1 MANTFNTNRKTELV
15 AARAAETA
23 GYLTVGSK
31 SYFKDQLSGKRNGQ
45 IYEFVLR
52 DAGKFQE
59 GPDVSGEGASS
70 LVERKVSKSLFDGV
84 IAIDTN
90 VIEGV
95 TDVDWDKE
103 IAQPNGQ
110 KLINGIVKDT
120 VNKDIGLQNTA
131 FVGEGYIPLAKAA
144 GHLKSISDE
153 ALYGFI
159 DPNIQAT
166 LAANG
171 QQFTPVG
178 APEMYK
184 SGLIGEF
191 HGAEYR
197 ASRFM
202 PEVEI
207 SDALVAEIAASKVTS
222 LVDNGNGTATLTLD
236 NITETIP
243 QGCPIFI
250 KGVYATDLVGDK
262 TSNLYAFIAVEDAN
276 NGAVTV
282 RSPSFDGEGNK
293 SICDKKGAAIT
304 ADSLADK
311 KVSIPAAG
319 VYNTGIVRIDGAME
333 FDTLDKLDFSNA
345 ETKTGSVNGVTVHE
359 NRAVNA
365 LKGSNVTRWDIVALA
380 GIVDSRGVAYIMVK
394 E

>member
-23 GYLTVGSK
+23 GYLTVGSR

-52 DAGKFQE
+52 DAGKFQQ
-59 GPDVSGEGASS
+59 GPDLSGEGASS
-70 LVERKVSKSLFDGV
+70 LVERKVSKSLFDGA

-90 VIEGV
+90 IVEGV

-120 VNKDIGLQNTA
+120 VSKDLGLQNTA

-144 GHLKSISDE
+144 GHLKSIADE
-153 ALYGFI
+153 SLFGFI

-166 LAANG
+166 LASNG

-197 ASRFM
+197 ACRFM

-207 SDALVAEIAASKVTS
+207 AADLVTEIAASKVTS
-222 LVDNGNGTATLTLD
+222 LTDSGDGTAVLLL
-236 NITETIP
+236 NGITKDIP

-250 KGVYATDLVGDK
+250 KDVYATDLVGDK
-262 TSNLYAFIAVEDAN
+262 TSNLYAFIAIEDAT
-276 NGAVTV
+276 NGAVKV
-282 RSPSFDGEGNK
+282 RMPAFSGEGNK
-293 SICDKKGAAIT
+293 EICDKKGDAIT
-304 ADSLADK
+304 AADLANK

-345 ETKTGSVNGVTVHE
+345 ETKSGSVNGVTVHE

-380 GIVDSRGVAYIMVK
+380 GIVDPRGVAYVMVK